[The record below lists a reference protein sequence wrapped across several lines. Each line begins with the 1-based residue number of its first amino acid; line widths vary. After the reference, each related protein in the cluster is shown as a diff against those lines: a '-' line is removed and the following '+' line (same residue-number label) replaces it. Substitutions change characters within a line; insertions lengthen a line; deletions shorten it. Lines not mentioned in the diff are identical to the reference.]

1 MLYLSRER
9 FSTCYICPEGHSSYS
24 SFQYSDLH
32 SYGLILARLTPRE
45 LEVGRVAHSG
55 AASVPEHSS
64 QPTVYLMLR
73 ECFFMR
79 HDPPSATKLWLSK
92 PAFASLATTI
102 FLPPFPQG
110 KMRDPTRLMLVSVI
124 IRFLPPGYI
133 YPEGHDSYQ
142 PIEYSHFAQQKH
154 GFR

>member
-79 HDPPSATKLWLSK
+79 HNPLS
-92 PAFASLATTI
+92 SVTETLAVEA
-102 FLPPFPQG
+102 G
-110 KMRDPTRLMLVSVI
+110 
-124 IRFLPPGYI
+124 IRFSRNYDFSTTVPAGQNARPDPFDVGLSYHSISSTWLHLPRR
-133 YPEGHDSYQ
+133 
-142 PIEYSHFAQQKH
+142 A
-154 GFR
+154 